1 VIAILSPHLDDAVL
15 SCWHVLVAPDEDVAV
30 VNVFAGVP
38 SDGAS
43 TGWWDR
49 FTGFD
54 DGRDAMEARRDEDQK
69 ALARAGST
77 AINLDFL
84 DRQYRSDVLDAETLV
99 DALREWLPHDARL
112 LAPAALGVRPPGV
125 EDEPG
130 QPHSD
135 HVAVRDAALRLAA
148 ADGLEILLYAD
159 LPHANHLGWPGWV
172 TGDGAH
178 GRVDEAWRE
187 TLGAIGIDETS
198 GIPRRLTSDEFSAKA
213 DAVRAYATQVGAIEC
228 SFGRRLDD
236 PDLLGCE
243 IVWRVS

>member
-1 VIAILSPHLDDAVL
+1 MIAILSPHLDDAVL
-15 SCWHVLVAPDEDVAV
+15 SCWHVLAAPGEDVVV

-38 SDGAS
+38 PDGESA
-43 TGWWDR
+43 GWWDR

-54 DGRDAMEARRDEDQK
+54 DGRAVMEARRDEDRN

-77 AINLDFL
+77 PINLDFL
-84 DRQYRSDVLDAETLV
+84 DQQYRSDVQDADALV
-99 DALREWLPHDARL
+99 NALRECLPHDARL

-135 HVAVRDAALRLAA
+135 HTAVRDAALRLAA
-148 ADGLEILLYAD
+148 ADSLEIQIYAD

-178 GRVDEAWRE
+178 GRVDKAWRE
-187 TLGAIGIDETS
+187 TLAAIGIDETS
-198 GIPRRLTSDEFSAKA
+198 GIPYRLTSDEFAAKA
-213 DAVRAYATQVGAIEC
+213 DAVRAYATQVDAMERA
-228 SFGRRLDD
+228 FGRRLDD
-236 PDLLGCE
+236 PDLLDCE